1 MKSTG
6 IVLTEKSKSRIKSM
20 IAKYISF
27 QIQSLELSSKSKINT
42 NNSYQVNV
50 NFKKNWISWSVGYGW
65 INSVQ
70 RLSFPLVSRT

>member
-42 NNSYQVNV
+42 NNSYQVNA
-50 NFKKNWISWSVGYGW
+50 N
-65 INSVQ
+65 
-70 RLSFPLVSRT
+70 